1 MKIRRYNGKTLRELC
16 DDKDYQEM
24 IKPYRKSWSGNI
36 FHNISDIR
44 RKWIIDFKSCPWQDL
59 VRIYKFMKMIR
70 KEGVTSPMVDK
81 LINDCLSEVKCRVKK
96 KELTITVERS

>member
-16 DDKDYQEM
+16 DDEDYQEM

-36 FHNISDIR
+36 FHNISNIR

-59 VRIYKFMKMIR
+59 VRMKMIR